1 MDDQFNEGMSS
12 LGVGQTMQ
20 MMMPTPIARG
30 VEEIEAQPLLHQR
43 RGQEFLVP
51 VTVDR
56 ASASVS
62 REGFVGD
69 LVVVVVNH

>member
-1 MDDQFNEGMSS
+1 MMDDQFNEGMSS
-12 LGVGQTMQ
+12 LGVGQTI
-20 MMMPTPIARG
+20 MPTPIARG
-30 VEEIEAQPLLHQR
+30 EEEREAQPLLHQR